1 MPPAYPL
8 STIDSKSKGGQKLA
22 VKGKNP
28 FQLDMTD
35 PTGEFQEFLMG
46 EVRYASLVKSF
57 PDEAK
62 KLHTQL
68 EKEYKE
74 RYETYKEMAGGE

>member
-1 MPPAYPL
+1 L
-8 STIDSKSKGGQKLA
+8 L
-22 VKGKNP
+22 
-28 FQLDMTD
+28 
-35 PTGEFQEFLMG
+35 
-46 EVRYASLVKSF
+46 KSF

-74 RYETYKEMAGGE
+74 RYEGYKEMAEG

>member
-1 MPPAYPL
+1 MSPAYPL

-22 VKGKNP
+22 VEGRNP
-28 FQLDMTD
+28 LHLDMKE
-35 PTGEFQEFLMG
+35 PTGNFHDFLMG
-46 EVRYASLVKSF
+46 EVRYSSLVQTF

-74 RYETYKEMAGGE
+74 RYEGYKEMAEG